1 MAKFRL
7 NVNTAQAKEREPLPL
22 VTFIF
27 LLAGVLGILLLF
39 RSPAANDYA
48 AALVLP
54 FTVFICWAIWF
65 TYNKSKKMF
74 WLFTVVCS
82 VGCLL
87 ALIIFHRVFGLQLF
101 HVIRLLF
108 TDDSLET
115 TDLTALA
122 MLLSVLLSF
131 GIFGMECPG
140 RSHALLYLF
149 TTALLLF
156 APIIDIKANI
166 ETVLLLLLF
175 QLSFWTIMSVTRENK
190 KTMLF
195 TKRRLKLAGSCAA
208 ALCLAAV
215 ISFLAIFPFVTSLS
229 SSLFD
234 SVYAVE
240 GFIYRSLDN
249 LTGRS
254 EQLVAGGQINNGN
267 NYPTGTPHLEVT
279 VDSLPTESIYL
290 RGFSGGEYKNG
301 NWTNASDFIPMSVYY
316 NSDYLDLIPSDL
328 DLMMYELNRSEDK
341 EHTVNIRHLSGD
353 YSITYRPYFS
363 SDLLPYDEEDYY
375 CNDTVAVGDNIGY
388 SYNYTEQKDLL
399 TYNDYNRV
407 DDTELPLLLDRRR
420 TYMEYAENRFIAYP
434 KEDLPRLSALVA
446 ENPLT
451 ELDDITAF
459 ILYTLNSNAEYS
471 LTPGWT
477 PWGKEIAEYF
487 LFERKAG
494 YCQHFALVATLM
506 YRMYGVPARYVTGY
520 RVDPDDFYSASDSE
534 FKAIVTDASAHAW
547 VEIYMMQY
555 GWVPVEVTPAANA
568 STFYP
573 GLSGI
578 RLNMLMFQHGWTGAD
593 SVHSAAENVQLSQQS
608 DISDM
613 LSGMNIDLD
622 ALLPPLGIALGVC
635 VLIAAPLFIVLRR
648 RRKLKK
654 RETEDCRAAFYRMTQ
669 ALNYC
674 GEMTDYDGWETDYAQ
689 RLSQTVPD
697 VTDEEAKQMLSAVSK
712 AACGNTPVNAEE
724 ETMTRS
730 VARRVCDY
738 AYQHLN
744 PFKKLF
750 FKYIKAYV

>member
-1 MAKFRL
+1 MAKFKL
-7 NVNTAQAKEREPLPL
+7 NPDVSRKKENEPLPL
-22 VTFIF
+22 VMLIF

-39 RSPAANDYA
+39 RSPAANDYS

-54 FTVFICWAIWF
+54 FTAVLCWAIWF
-65 TYNKSKKMF
+65 TYNKSKTAF
-74 WLFTVVCS
+74 WLLAAACTI
-82 VGCLL
+82 GCFL
-87 ALIIFHRVFGLQLF
+87 ALFIFHRTFGLQIF
-101 HVIRLLF
+101 HTVRLLF

-115 TDLTALA
+115 TDLTALS

-131 GIFGMECPG
+131 GIFGIECPG

-166 ETVLLLLLF
+166 ETAFLLLLF
-175 QLSFWTIMSVTRENK
+175 QLSFWAVMSVTQENK
-190 KTMLF
+190 KRTLF
-195 TKRRLKLAGSCAA
+195 TKGRLRLAGNS
-208 ALCLAAV
+208 ALALTLALVIAFLAA
-215 ISFLAIFPFVTSLS
+215 FPLVASA
-229 SSLFD
+229 SSLFFD
-234 SVYAVE
+234 SVYTVE
-240 GFIYRSLDN
+240 GFIYRSFDN

-290 RGFSGGEYKNG
+290 RGFSGGDYKNG
-301 NWTNASDFIPMSVYY
+301 NWTNVSDFIPMSVYY
-316 NSDYLDLIPSDL
+316 HDSDVEYPADLET
-328 DLMMYELNRSEDK
+328 MMYELNRSEDK
-341 EHTVNIRHLSGD
+341 ERTVTIRHLSGD
-353 YSITYRPYFS
+353 YSVFYRPYFS
-363 SDLLPYDEEDYY
+363 SDLLSYDYADNYF
-375 CNDTVAVGDNIGY
+375 NDTVALGENTGY
-388 SYNYTEQKDLL
+388 SYNYMEQKDLL
-399 TYNDYNRV
+399 SYNDYDRL
-407 DDTELPLLLDRRR
+407 DDTELPQLLERRR
-420 TYMEYAENRFIAYP
+420 DYMEYAEGRFTAYP
-434 KEDLPRLSALVA
+434 KDDLPRLSALVEA
-446 ENPLT
+446 NPLT

-520 RVDPDDFYSASDSE
+520 RVDPDDFYSASDNE
-534 FKAIVTDASAHAW
+534 FKATVTDASAHAW

-555 GWVPVEVTPAANA
+555 GWVPVEVTPAANV

-578 RLNMLMFQHGWTGAD
+578 RLNMLMFQHGWNQSGSAQQSSD
-593 SVHSAAENVQLSQQS
+593 SGNIAQQS
-608 DISDM
+608 DITSL

-622 ALLPPLGIALGVC
+622 ALLPPLGIALGVG
-635 VLIAAPLFIVLRR
+635 VLIAAPLFIALRR

-669 ALNYC
+669 ALNLC

-697 VTDEEAKQMLSAVSK
+697 ITDEEAMQMLSAVSK

-724 ETMTRS
+724 ETMTRN

-738 AYQHLN
+738 AYQHMDM
-744 PFKKLF
+744 PKKLF